1 MGRRADNV
9 KIVIGIYGIPEEPY
23 ELEHPITEE
32 DIADLDAILVDNGV
46 EE

>member
-9 KIVIGIYGIPEEPY
+9 KIVIGIYGVPDEDEEDY
-23 ELEHPITEE
+23 ITEQ